1 MYTLT
6 HTTGKTIELPWRT
19 DGKVYARTLCSFLY
33 NLTRAERANWK
44 LSKDGREIN
53 LAKAI
58 AFAAK
63 EMNAVRH
70 GQRVPAEPEL

>member
-6 HTTGKTIELPWRT
+6 HSSGKTIELPWRKGT
-19 DGKVYARTLCSFLY
+19 KVYAGTLCSFLY
-33 NLTRAERANWK
+33 NLTRAERADWK
-44 LSKDGREIN
+44 LSKDGREIS

-58 AFAAK
+58 AFASK

-70 GQRVPAEPEL
+70 GQRIPAEPEL